1 MKASSSPSSE
11 TLTELGRRKDR
22 LSVSPPWLAKRVIL
36 WRHWSV
42 QSCPSYSA
50 SAAVSTCLSVVP
62 AVFASLTEPQVAAEL
77 SRTYLNKDTLY
88 FTTSL
93 YNLLYKIRSLF

>member
-62 AVFASLTEPQVAAEL
+62 AVFAYSD
-77 SRTYLNKDTLY
+77 RTTGGCGVVKD
-88 FTTSL
+88 
-93 YNLLYKIRSLF
+93 LFE